1 MSFQTAMLATL
12 VILFGVAQY
21 ALCIQSLRDL
31 MRRARVR
38 GNNKVLWAL
47 VILCVPIVGALT
59 YNWMGPTSFRHRP
72 LATTAIHSSI
82 ADDDYRGS
90 NVTPITAA
98 PSVRK
103 QTRATGWPSTD
114 TTGRR
119 TPGGIGRGKQTG
131 S

>member
-1 MSFQTAMLATL
+1 MSFQTAMLATF
-12 VILFGVAQY
+12 VIVFGVAQY
-21 ALCIQSLRDL
+21 VLCIQSLRDL

-47 VILCVPIVGALT
+47 AILCVPIGGALV

-72 LATTAIHSSI
+72 LATSVIETTP
-82 ADDDYRGS
+82 DDDYRGS
-90 NVTPITAA
+90 NVTPISAA

-103 QTRATGWPSTD
+103 RTRVTSWPAAD
-114 TTGRR
+114 TTSRR
-119 TPGGIGRGKQTG
+119 PPGGTGRGKQTG

>member
-38 GNNKVLWAL
+38 GNNKVMWAL
-47 VILCVPIVGALT
+47 TILCVPIAGALI

-72 LATTAIHSSI
+72 LASSTPHPTP
-82 ADDDYRGS
+82 DDDYRGS

-98 PSVRK
+98 PSARK
-103 QTRATGWPSTD
+103 RTRATTWMPAD
-114 TTGRR
+114 TTSRR
-119 TPGGIGRGKQTG
+119 TPGGRGNQTG

>member
-12 VILFGVAQY
+12 VIVLGVAQY

-38 GNNKVLWAL
+38 GNNKVMWAL
-47 VILCVPIVGALT
+47 AILCVPIGGALV
-59 YNWMGPTSFRHRP
+59 YNWMGPTSFRQRP
-72 LATTAIHSSI
+72 LATTTLRPTP
-82 ADDDYRGS
+82 DDDYRGS

-98 PSVRK
+98 PSARK
-103 QTRATGWPSTD
+103 RTRSTTWTPVD
-114 TTGRR
+114 TTSRR
-119 TPGGIGRGKQTG
+119 TPGGGRGKQTG